1 MSPTAWFAFDEACD
15 TDDRPVPT
23 AGMAAAEKL
32 ASPSCICVV
41 RPDTVCSASDAVP
54 RSARMR
60 QSASFAP
67 PTLAC
72 ASSVADS
79 MPASE
84 SRASLT
90 VCTAWAIFST
100 ACERDASSFSR
111 DSPSAWS
118 MASAA
123 TSLTVETNVELM
135 VSSSVLAPVS
145 VIFGATG
152 PAFSFTKYSSL
163 GCVKSPVVSESSCE
177 VKSAG
182 ITNAA

>member
-54 RSARMR
+54 RSARTR
-60 QSASFAP
+60 QSASFAS
-67 PTLAC
+67 PTLPC
-72 ASSVADS
+72 ASSVADP
-79 MPASE
+79 MPASV
-84 SRASLT
+84 SRASPT

-100 ACERDASSFSR
+100 ARERDASSFSR

-152 PAFSFTKYSSL
+152 PAFSFT
-163 GCVKSPVVSESSCE
+163 
-177 VKSAG
+177 
-182 ITNAA
+182 